1 MQRYKRGKEIQDHSL
16 NEVFNRYKAKQE
28 TEFVKTFFGK
38 EEANSI
44 LETCG
49 IPEVEDFAPE
59 VEYPVHIG
67 YSTKRADLIF
77 EGPDDTVYYFEVMS
91 QSYDGRWDD
100 AHHQQFYLKATRLSQ
115 MYENVFAFAV
125 AFKEF
130 EPKYLDEISK
140 MDNWYAIHLRFN
152 DHGYFPVVYGA
163 EQKRQKQQVK
173 NLEKEEIGLQL
184 LQIAAGFG
192 WKNRGD
198 RPIASNYL
206 FVGKGFEGKKY
217 RGIEWVV
224 SSRKDRM
231 GIKLNGAMYK
241 EDPWRGI
248 NMDPDAIV
256 KTIETKVPGV
266 KFFPQSERSKEG
278 DRDRAYY
285 FEFDKYNLTDES
297 IQKIKEI
304 TEAFAEIFNLSELLA
319 IPGGKNKSVIA
330 QDQITQ
336 ALEEA

>member
-1 MQRYKRGKEIQDHSL
+1 MQRYKRGRAIQDHHL
-16 NEVFNRYKAKQE
+16 NEVFNRYGAKQE
-28 TEFVKTFFGK
+28 TEFVKSFFGK

-49 IPEVEDFAPE
+49 IPEVDVFEPE
-59 VEYPVHIG
+59 VEYPVSIG
-67 YSTKRADLIF
+67 YSTKRADLVF
-77 EGPDDTVYYFEVMS
+77 EGPDDTAYYFEIMS

-100 AHHQQFYLKATRLSQ
+100 AHHQQFYLKATRLKQ
-115 MYENVFAFAV
+115 IYENVYAFAV

-130 EPKYLDEISK
+130 EPKYLEEISA

-152 DHGYFPVVYGA
+152 DHGYFPEVYGV

-173 NLEKEEIGLQL
+173 NLEKEEIGLRL
-184 LQIAAGFG
+184 LEIAASFG

-206 FVGKGFEGKKY
+206 FVGKGYDGKKY

-224 SSRKDRM
+224 SSKDDRM

-241 EDPWRGI
+241 EDPWREI
-248 NMDPDAIV
+248 NMDPDAVMKAIQ
-256 KTIETKVPGV
+256 EKVPEV
-266 KFFPQSERSKEG
+266 KFFPQTERAKEG

-285 FEFDKYNLTDES
+285 FEFDKINLTDDS
-297 IQKIKEI
+297 IAMVKGI
-304 TEAFAEIFNLSELLA
+304 TEAFAEIFGLSDLLDT
-319 IPGGKNKSVIA
+319 GKKNKTA
-330 QDQITQ
+330 ITPIGKL
-336 ALEEA
+336 AETDI